1 MKYIGFLGLLVAE
14 VKKKRKKKRK
24 TKVDVRMCPP
34 PPYPPAGFLEV
45 EKIKSFLA
53 IRLVLKVENQQDC
66 LKQFLFL
73 KIPRRHINIIYA
85 IGLTI

>member
-14 VKKKRKKKRK
+14 IKKKRKKKRK

>member
-1 MKYIGFLGLLVAE
+1 MRYIRFPGLLVAE
-14 VKKKRKKKRK
+14 IKKKKKRK
-24 TKVDVRMCPP
+24 TKVDVRMRLPP
-34 PPYPPAGFLEV
+34 IYPPAGFLEV

-53 IRLVLKVENQQDC
+53 IRLVLNVENQQDC

-73 KIPRRHINIIYA
+73 KIPRRHINIIYS

>member
-1 MKYIGFLGLLVAE
+1 MRYIEFPGLLVAE
-14 VKKKRKKKRK
+14 IKKKKKRK
-24 TKVDVRMCPP
+24 TKVDVRIRLP

-53 IRLVLKVENQQDC
+53 IRLVLNVENQQDC

-73 KIPRRHINIIYA
+73 KIPRRHINIYS